1 MRCIPIKS
9 SGGGVLSMKVPFR
22 AGRGVN
28 FAIDTCDREILSY
41 IATTGGITSE
51 SVKDLVAE
59 SIEYRFGKVERLP
72 HRIQWL
78 SDNAPSY
85 TARGTIE
92 FAHMTGFEVCTTP
105 YYSPESICMI
115 SLMQKLL
122 WHYPLCGLKIII

>member
-1 MRCIPIKS
+1 MA
-9 SGGGVLSMKVPFR
+9 LSKVKNLR
-22 AGRGVN
+22 KQV
-28 FAIDTCDREILSY
+28 RELRR
-41 IATTGGITSE
+41 
-51 SVKDLVAE
+51 L
-59 SIEYRFGKVERLP
+59 FGKVDRAP

-92 FAHMTGFEVCTTP
+92 FARMMGFEVCTTP

-122 WHYPLCGLKIII
+122 WHYCLCGLKIII